1 MQITD
6 GANDDRQRLALWA
19 QQITAW
25 SFSEQ
30 GIPIPSQNVG
40 RPGGGLGL
48 SLDGPDFNLLADAT
62 QELLDAVTASPTR
75 AAKQREGLLN
85 DLISYFH
92 KSGKGVAL
100 PEGITDRDIWEDY
113 FAEAFGWP
121 PQVVAELP
129 PRFLDVNPLIREAR
143 MRAAKLRGNS
153 GGRRDAGRAGAAA
166 GGHAGPGRRRRAAV
180 AMEMARVYSV
190 HLSRVTLR
198 RTEAAPG
205 QFGTPAPP
213 LDSSRVPVRARWPG
227 R

>member
-1 MQITD
+1 MPRTELPSKQTDGSPNWVEWNGNWMSGVRFHVKAAVEYETGAVPGASEVVQVCD

-25 SFSEQ
+25 SWSDQ
-30 GIPIPSQNVG
+30 GIPVPSQNAG
-40 RPGGGLGL
+40 GPGDR
-48 SLDGPDFNLLADAT
+48 LDGPGRARLHPARRRDSG
-62 QELLDAVTASPTR
+62 TARRSDRFPYASR
-75 AAKQREGLLN
+75 EEREGTLN

-143 MRAAKLRGNS
+143 MRAAKLRGK
-153 GGRRDAGRAGAAA
+153 
-166 GGHAGPGRRRRAAV
+166 
-180 AMEMARVYSV
+180 
-190 HLSRVTLR
+190 
-198 RTEAAPG
+198 
-205 QFGTPAPP
+205 
-213 LDSSRVPVRARWPG
+213 
-227 R
+227 